1 MSSTCTAPLCWRG
14 LGSLSTSTLIL
25 MMRFRPEGI
34 VPNRRR
40 QRELH
45 DVHGTQADAMTA
57 PPGSPVAQ
65 GSQP

>member
-1 MSSTCTAPLCWRG
+1 
-14 LGSLSTSTLIL
+14 

-45 DVHGTQADAMTA
+45 DGTQGDSMSA
-57 PPGSPVAQ
+57 PPGAPVAQ
-65 GSQP
+65 GSLP